1 LSESEHQSA
10 EVIADDLLTQAFPDL
25 WGWER
30 PTLNEAIG
38 PNNLDDVEAFERK
51 RTSFMAAAK
60 QALASKS
67 EDDIAAARQDE
78 ADLIRGARSI
88 IRDLLG
94 DDIMRTMPRI
104 PPPLAY
110 GFGHPSFATDFIYW
124 SQMSELRLHEAVMVS
139 VGVDPEA
146 IDEDRVRKW
155 EKERDKAGREAG
167 YFRAVEFLLR
177 RRKLMYRAFPSWIEG
192 PTPANTKRLYEWM
205 RSVELELQPG
215 FAAALARRFADKPK
229 PTSPETSAKALSAQ
243 ERSTLLKLIAAMAC
257 EQYGYDPRGDR
268 SDVAPNIQKDLEL
281 VGLTMDAKTIRKWL
295 REAAQ
300 QVEASYWDNSF

>member
-10 EVIADDLLTQAFPDL
+10 EAIADDLLAQAFPDL

-78 ADLIRGARSI
+78 ADLIRGARSV

-94 DDIMRTMPRI
+94 DDIMRTMPRV

-110 GFGHPSFATDFIYW
+110 GFGHPSFATDFTYW
-124 SQMSELRLHEAVMVS
+124 SQMTNLDLHEALMVS
-139 VGVDPEA
+139 LGMEPSSLGEPT
-146 IDEDRVRKW
+146 IEKW
-155 EKERDKAGREAG
+155 EMAKEKNGDSYWRSA
-167 YFRAVEFLLR
+167 EFILR
-177 RRKLMYRAFPSWIEG
+177 RRALFKRFFPLGYNGYQQVQTRRIKNWFDDI
-192 PTPANTKRLYEWM
+192 A
-205 RSVELELQPG
+205 LEIHPG
-215 FAAALARRFADKPK
+215 FATALNKRFAAKAQQALSR
-229 PTSPETSAKALSAQ
+229 SPEKELSSQ

-300 QVEASYWDNSF
+300 QVEASYWDNSS